1 MTFKTKML
9 HFKKHSL

>member
-9 HFKKHSL
+9 HFKKHSS